1 MNGIADNDKSN
12 FLPLKLLFAQKKA
25 RDRPIITASTAEK
38 KAWEIVNKKMEII
51 FDISTA
57 KYPELEPSLFPKKT
71 KKSAE
76 ISGKRKKI
84 TQRSNE
90 RAAITNTADKQ

>member
-1 MNGIADNDKSN
+1 
-12 FLPLKLLFAQKKA
+12 
-25 RDRPIITASTAEK
+25 
-38 KAWEIVNKKMEII
+38 MEII